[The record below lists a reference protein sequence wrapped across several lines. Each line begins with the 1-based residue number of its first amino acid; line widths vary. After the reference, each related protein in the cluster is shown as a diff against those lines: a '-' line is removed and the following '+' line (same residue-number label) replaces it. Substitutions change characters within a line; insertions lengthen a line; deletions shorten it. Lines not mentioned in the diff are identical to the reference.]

1 MKVNSEPSAQIEG
14 SLSAFVPSLFLS
26 NVMSLAPTIDEIRHV
41 ASYANLDYICI
52 TQTWLKRHIHDNVVK
67 IDGFNLVRQDKVDI
81 GHGHVC
87 VFIRNSVESSC
98 EGVKCTTVQNK
109 IIFS

>member
-26 NVMSLAPTIDEIRHV
+26 NVMSLAPKIDEIRHV

-98 EGVKCTTVQNK
+98 EGVNCTTVQNK